1 MKARQL
7 SIGYIIVI
15 VMLVLHLLPVW
26 GFKYFPTQ
34 DGLSHIYNAYVV
46 KEYHKHENYRLR
58 EVYELNATIFP
69 NWTSHALLVVLLYVF
84 PPLVCEKIVLTPLY
98 WSSAALPLLF
108 PQRHCKEERRLWTAW
123 VSFRL

>member
-1 MKARQL
+1 MKTHKL
-7 SIGYIIVI
+7 SVGYITVF

-34 DGLSHIYNAYVV
+34 DGASHIYNSYVV
-46 KEYHKHENYRLR
+46 KEYHNHENYRLR

-84 PPLVCEKIVLTPLY
+84 PPLICEKIVLTLCIGL
-98 WSSAALPLLF
+98 LPLSLF
-108 PQRHCKEERRLWTAW
+108 YFLNRVEKRI
-123 VSFRL
+123 